1 MENIR
6 ETIGKNLADLRKK
19 KGLTQYEL
27 AEKFNYSDRAISKWE
42 NGDTLP
48 DIETLAAL
56 AEFYG
61 VTLDYLTH
69 TDNQEQYVKKMDKQ
83 VFANRVTITLL
94 LSSIIWIIATI
105 YFVYSLLESHL
116 DPYWMIF
123 VWAVP
128 VNSIVL
134 VFANM
139 RFFKNRLMYFI
150 VWSVFV
156 WTILA
161 CVYLQLLIDN
171 VGNFWPVFIIGVPL
185 EIALLL
191 ACNITTVK
199 INPEKFK
206 KQ

>member
-61 VTLDYLTH
+61 VSLDYLTH
-69 TDNQEQYVKKMDKQ
+69 SNNQEQYVKKMDRA
-83 VFANRVTITLL
+83 VLVNRITIALL

-105 YFVYSLLESHL
+105 YFVYTLLETSI
-116 DPYWMIF
+116 DTYWMAF

-128 VNSIVL
+128 LNCLVL
-134 VFANM
+134 VFTNM
-139 RFFKNRLMYFI
+139 KFFKSRLMYFI
-150 VWSVFV
+150 VLSVFFWSV
-156 WTILA
+156 LA
-161 CVYLQLLIDN
+161 CVYLQLLIDQ
-171 VGNFWPVFIIGVPL
+171 VGNFWPVFFIGVPL
-185 EIALLL
+185 EVTLLL
-191 ACNITTVK
+191 ACNITNIK
-199 INPEKFK
+199 IKPEK
-206 KQ
+206 Q